1 VSEEKAFDEVSKE
14 LWQRAANNEG
24 SIRADAYVALGRIAF
39 DQGKFKESVALCETA
54 KEIFEQVDVGEYQRE
69 IFEVNIGLSKNYE
82 KLERR
87 QDAAQALGKAIE
99 AAKVIEIEEL
109 DDLLR
114 DQGRQW
120 FAAGQ
125 YENSIACHQEAIAQT
140 EMFLREESYGI
151 DYFNIAMGLY
161 ELRRY
166 QESKDAYLR
175 SRAAFKT
182 QDEIEEIVECDY
194 RLTEVYVD
202 LKDPVNIIHHGQRAL
217 DFFTVLGDDRK
228 VWTLKYFLGIAHRL
242 LDDLKTASRLYD
254 EASNLAVALGWKEW
268 EFLIKVDTAIADIY
282 ETNGQPEYA
291 AEILRRVKSVQELAA
306 KDACDEAA

>member
-1 VSEEKAFDEVSKE
+1 MSEEKALDEVSKE

-114 DQGRQW
+114 DQGRAW
-120 FAAGQ
+120 FVAGQ
-125 YENSIACHQEAIAQT
+125 YENSIACHQEAIAMT
-140 EMFLREESYGI
+140 EMFLREESYGV
-151 DYFNIAMGLY
+151 DYFNIGMGLY
-161 ELRRY
+161 ELKRY
-166 QESKDAYLR
+166 EESKDAYLR
-175 SRAAFKT
+175 SRAAFKA
-182 QDEIEEIVECDY
+182 QGEIEEIVECDY
-194 RLTEVYVD
+194 RLAEIYFD

-242 LDDLKTASRLYD
+242 LDDLKTAGRLYD
-254 EASNLAVALGWKEW
+254 EARNLAVALGWKEW

-282 ETNGQPEYA
+282 ETNCQHEYA

-306 KDACDEAA
+306 KDVCDEAA

>member
-1 VSEEKAFDEVSKE
+1 MSEERALDEVSKE

-82 KLERR
+82 RLERR

-114 DQGRQW
+114 DQGRAW

-125 YENSIACHQEAIAQT
+125 YENSIACHQEAIAMT
-140 EMFLREESYGI
+140 EMFLREESYGV
-151 DYFNIAMGLY
+151 DYFNIGMGLY
-161 ELRRY
+161 ELKRY
-166 QESKDAYLR
+166 EESKDAYLR
-175 SRAAFKT
+175 SRAAFKA
-182 QDEIEEIVECDY
+182 QDDIEEIVECDY
-194 RLTEVYVD
+194 RLSEIYVD

-217 DFFTVLGDDRK
+217 DFYTVLGDDRK

-242 LDDLKTASRLYD
+242 LGDLETATRLYG
-254 EASNLAVALGWKEW
+254 EARYLAVALGWKEW
-268 EFLIKVDTAIADIY
+268 EFLIKVDTALADIY

-306 KDACDEAA
+306 KDVCDEAA

>member
-1 VSEEKAFDEVSKE
+1 MSEERALDEVSKE

-82 KLERR
+82 RLERR

-114 DQGRQW
+114 DQGRAW

-125 YENSIACHQEAIAQT
+125 YEYSIACHQEAIAMT
-140 EMFLREESYGI
+140 EMFLREESYGV
-151 DYFNIAMGLY
+151 DYFNIGMGLY
-161 ELRRY
+161 ELGRFE
-166 QESKDAYLR
+166 ESKDAYLR
-175 SRAAFKT
+175 SRAAFKA

-194 RLTEVYVD
+194 RLAEIYVE

-217 DFFTVLGDDRK
+217 DFYTVLGDDRK

-242 LDDLKTASRLYD
+242 LGDLETASRLYD
-254 EASNLAVALGWKEW
+254 EARNLAVALGWKEW
-268 EFLIKVDTAIADIY
+268 EFLIKVDTALADIY

-306 KDACDEAA
+306 KDVCDEAA

>member
-1 VSEEKAFDEVSKE
+1 MSEEKALDEVSKE

-82 KLERR
+82 RLERR

-114 DQGRQW
+114 DQGRAW

-125 YENSIACHQEAIAQT
+125 YENSIACHQEAIAMT
-140 EMFLREESYGI
+140 EMFLREESYGV
-151 DYFNIAMGLY
+151 DYFNIGMGLFELKRY
-161 ELRRY
+161 E
-166 QESKDAYLR
+166 ESKDAYLR
-175 SRAAFKT
+175 SRAAFKA
-182 QDEIEEIVECDY
+182 QDDIEEIVECDY
-194 RLTEVYVD
+194 RLTEIYVE

-254 EASNLAVALGWKEW
+254 EARNLAVALGWKEW
-268 EFLIKVDTAIADIY
+268 EFLIKVDTALADIY

-306 KDACDEAA
+306 KDVCDEAA

>member
-1 VSEEKAFDEVSKE
+1 MSEERALDEVSKE

-82 KLERR
+82 RLERR

-114 DQGRQW
+114 DQGRAW

-125 YENSIACHQEAIAQT
+125 YENSIACHQEAIAMT
-140 EMFLREESYGI
+140 EMFLREESYGV
-151 DYFNIAMGLY
+151 DYFNIGMGLFELKRY
-161 ELRRY
+161 E
-166 QESKDAYLR
+166 ESKDAYLR
-175 SRAAFKT
+175 SRAAFKA
-182 QDEIEEIVECDY
+182 QNEIEEIVECDY
-194 RLTEVYVD
+194 RLTEVYVE

-242 LDDLKTASRLYD
+242 LDDLKTAGQLYD
-254 EASNLAVALGWKEW
+254 EARNLAVALGWKEW
-268 EFLIKVDTAIADIY
+268 EFLIKVDTALADIY

-306 KDACDEAA
+306 KDVCDEAA

>member
-1 VSEEKAFDEVSKE
+1 VSEERALDEVSKE

-82 KLERR
+82 RLERR

-114 DQGRQW
+114 DQGRAW

-125 YENSIACHQEAIAQT
+125 YENSIACHQEAIAMT
-140 EMFLREESYGI
+140 EIFLREESYGV
-151 DYFNIAMGLY
+151 DYFNIGMGLY
-161 ELRRY
+161 ELKRY
-166 QESKDAYLR
+166 EESKDAYLR
-175 SRAAFKT
+175 SRAAFKA

-194 RLTEVYVD
+194 RLSEIYVD

-217 DFFTVLGDDRK
+217 DFYTVLGDDRK
-228 VWTLKYFLGIAHRL
+228 AWTLKYFLGIAHRL
-242 LDDLKTASRLYD
+242 LGDLETATRLYG
-254 EASNLAVALGWKEW
+254 EARNLAVALGWKEW
-268 EFLIKVDTAIADIY
+268 EFLIKVDTALADIY

-306 KDACDEAA
+306 KDVCDEAA

>member
-1 VSEEKAFDEVSKE
+1 MSEERALDEVSKE

-82 KLERR
+82 RLERR

-114 DQGRQW
+114 DQGRHF

-125 YENSIACHQEAIAQT
+125 YENSIACHQEAIAMT

-151 DYFNIAMGLY
+151 DYFNIGMGLY
-161 ELRRY
+161 ELGRFE
-166 QESKDAYLR
+166 ESKDAFLR
-175 SRAAFKT
+175 SRAAFKA
-182 QDEIEEIVECDY
+182 QGEVESIVDCDY
-194 RLTEVYVD
+194 RLTEIYVEH
-202 LKDPVNIIHHGQRAL
+202 KDPVNIIHHGQRAL

-242 LDDLKTASRLYD
+242 LGELETASRLYD
-254 EASNLAVALGWKEW
+254 QARNLAVAMGWKEW
-268 EFLIKVDTAIADIY
+268 EFLIRVDTAIADVY
-282 ETNGQPEYA
+282 ETNGMSEHA

-306 KDACDEAA
+306 KDVCDEAV

>member
-1 VSEEKAFDEVSKE
+1 VSEEKAIDEVSKE

-82 KLERR
+82 RLERR

-114 DQGRQW
+114 DQGRAW

-125 YENSIACHQEAIAQT
+125 YENSIACHQEAIAMT
-140 EMFLREESYGI
+140 EMFLREESYGV
-151 DYFNIAMGLY
+151 DYFNIGMGLY
-161 ELRRY
+161 ELKRY
-166 QESKDAYLR
+166 EESKDAYLR
-175 SRAAFKT
+175 SRAAFKA

-194 RLTEVYVD
+194 RLTEIYVD

-217 DFFTVLGDDRK
+217 DFYTVLGDDRK
-228 VWTLKYFLGIAHRL
+228 AWTLKYFLGIAHRL
-242 LDDLKTASRLYD
+242 LGDLETATRLYG
-254 EASNLAVALGWKEW
+254 EARNLAVALGWKEW

-306 KDACDEAA
+306 KDVCDEAA

>member
-1 VSEEKAFDEVSKE
+1 VSEERALDEVSKE

-82 KLERR
+82 RLERR

-114 DQGRQW
+114 DQGRAW

-125 YENSIACHQEAIAQT
+125 YENSIACHQEAIAMT
-140 EMFLREESYGI
+140 EMFLREESYGV
-151 DYFNIAMGLY
+151 DYFNIGMGLY
-161 ELRRY
+161 ELKRY
-166 QESKDAYLR
+166 EESKDAYLR
-175 SRAAFKT
+175 SRAAFKA
-182 QDEIEEIVECDY
+182 QDDIEEIVECDY
-194 RLTEVYVD
+194 RLTEIYVD

-242 LDDLKTASRLYD
+242 LGELETASRLYD
-254 EASNLAVALGWKEW
+254 EARNLAVAMGWKEW

-282 ETNGQPEYA
+282 ETNGMSEHA

-306 KDACDEAA
+306 KDVCDEAA

>member
-1 VSEEKAFDEVSKE
+1 VSEEKALDEVSKE

-82 KLERR
+82 RLERR

-114 DQGRQW
+114 DQGRAW

-125 YENSIACHQEAIAQT
+125 YENSIACHQEAIAMT
-140 EMFLREESYGI
+140 EMFLREESYGV
-151 DYFNIAMGLY
+151 DYFNIGMGLFELKRY
-161 ELRRY
+161 E
-166 QESKDAYLR
+166 ESKDAYLR
-175 SRAAFKT
+175 SRAAFKA
-182 QDEIEEIVECDY
+182 QDDIEEIVECDY
-194 RLTEVYVD
+194 RLAEIYVE

-228 VWTLKYFLGIAHRL
+228 AWTLKYFLGIAHRL
-242 LDDLKTASRLYD
+242 LNDLETANRLYD
-254 EASNLAVALGWKEW
+254 EARNLAVALGWKEW

-282 ETNGQPEYA
+282 ETNGQPKYA

-306 KDACDEAA
+306 KDVCDEAA

>member
-1 VSEEKAFDEVSKE
+1 MSEERALDEVSKE

-82 KLERR
+82 RLERR

-114 DQGRQW
+114 DQGRAW

-125 YENSIACHQEAIAQT
+125 YENSIACHQEAIAMT

-151 DYFNIAMGLY
+151 DYFNIGMGLY
-161 ELRRY
+161 ELKRY
-166 QESKDAYLR
+166 EESKDAYLR
-175 SRAAFKT
+175 SRSAYKA
-182 QDEIEEIVECDY
+182 QDDIEEIVECDY
-194 RLTEVYVD
+194 RLAEIHVE
-202 LKDPVNIIHHGQRAL
+202 LKDPVNIFHHGQRAL

-228 VWTLKYFLGIAHRL
+228 AWTLKYFLGIAHRL
-242 LDDLKTASRLYD
+242 LGDLETASRLYD
-254 EASNLAVALGWKEW
+254 EARNLAVARGWKEW

-282 ETNGQPEYA
+282 ETNGQHEYA

-306 KDACDEAA
+306 KDVCDEAA

>member
-1 VSEEKAFDEVSKE
+1 VSEEKAINEVSKE

-54 KEIFEQVDVGEYQRE
+54 KEFFEQVDVGEYQRE

-82 KLERR
+82 SLERR

-114 DQGRQW
+114 DQGRAW

-125 YENSIACHQEAIAQT
+125 YENSIACHQEAIAMT
-140 EMFLREESYGI
+140 EMFLREESYGV
-151 DYFNIAMGLY
+151 DYFNIGMGLF

-166 QESKDAYLR
+166 EESKDAYLR
-175 SRAAFKT
+175 SRAAFKA
-182 QDEIEEIVECDY
+182 QDEIEEIVECDF
-194 RLTEVYVD
+194 RLTEIYVD

-254 EASNLAVALGWKEW
+254 EARNLAVALGWKEW

-282 ETNGQPEYA
+282 EINGQPEYA

>member
-1 VSEEKAFDEVSKE
+1 MSEERALDEVSKE

-54 KEIFEQVDVGEYQRE
+54 KEIFEQVDGSEYQRE

-82 KLERR
+82 RLERR

-114 DQGRQW
+114 DQGRAW

-125 YENSIACHQEAIAQT
+125 YENSIACHQEAIAMT
-140 EMFLREESYGI
+140 EMFLREESYGV
-151 DYFNIAMGLY
+151 DYFNIGMGLFELKRY
-161 ELRRY
+161 E
-166 QESKDAYLR
+166 ESKDAYLR
-175 SRAAFKT
+175 SRAAFKA

-194 RLTEVYVD
+194 RLTEIYVE

-217 DFFTVLGDDRK
+217 DFYTVLGDDRK
-228 VWTLKYFLGIAHRL
+228 VWTLKYFLGIAHKL

-254 EASNLAVALGWKEW
+254 EARNLAVALGWKEW
-268 EFLIKVDTAIADIY
+268 EFLIKVDTALADIY

-306 KDACDEAA
+306 KDVCDEAA

>member
-1 VSEEKAFDEVSKE
+1 VSEERALDEVSKE

-82 KLERR
+82 RLERR

-114 DQGRQW
+114 DQGRAW

-125 YENSIACHQEAIAQT
+125 YENSIACHQEAIAMT
-140 EMFLREESYGI
+140 EMFLREESYGV
-151 DYFNIAMGLY
+151 DYFNIGMGLFELKRY
-161 ELRRY
+161 E
-166 QESKDAYLR
+166 ESKDAYLR
-175 SRAAFKT
+175 SRAAFKA
-182 QDEIEEIVECDY
+182 QDDIEEIVECDY
-194 RLTEVYVD
+194 RLAEIYVD

-242 LDDLKTASRLYD
+242 LGELETASRLYG
-254 EASNLAVALGWKEW
+254 EARNLAVAMGWKEW
-268 EFLIKVDTAIADIY
+268 EFLIRVDRAIADIY
-282 ETNGQPEYA
+282 ETNGMSEHA
-291 AEILRRVKSVQELAA
+291 VEILRRVKSVQELAA
-306 KDACDEAA
+306 KDVCDEAA

>member
-1 VSEEKAFDEVSKE
+1 VSEERALDEVSKE

-24 SIRADAYVALGRIAF
+24 SIRADAYVALSRIAF

-82 KLERR
+82 RLERR

-114 DQGRQW
+114 DQGRAW

-125 YENSIACHQEAIAQT
+125 YENSIACHQEAIAMT
-140 EMFLREESYGI
+140 EMFLQEESYGV
-151 DYFNIAMGLY
+151 DYFNIGMGLFELKRY
-161 ELRRY
+161 E
-166 QESKDAYLR
+166 ESKDAYLR
-175 SRAAFKT
+175 SRAAFKA
-182 QDEIEEIVECDY
+182 QDDIEEIVECDY
-194 RLTEVYVD
+194 RLAEIYVD

-242 LDDLKTASRLYD
+242 LDELKTATRLYD
-254 EASNLAVALGWKEW
+254 EARNLAVALGWKEW

-282 ETNGQPEYA
+282 ETNGMPDHA

-306 KDACDEAA
+306 KDVCDEAA